1 MRYMALKL
9 PKYFYLLMEKSL
21 GCHFQ
26 VKSPYYKPAQC
37 NQKTW
42 TPVSSRWKVR
52 SKKVIKGWAST
63 RITATTSAHLPKPAS
78 TDLTIKSDSALTNPT
93 KKWGVKLVEIILAKD
108 HSPSLLVIQ
117 NLDLWAIMKL
127 SKSFDLI
134 TEQIFLEPTTK
145 GKLAQKMDF
154 QPTSKSMDGWCVGV
168 F

>member
-26 VKSPYYKPAQC
+26 VKSPYYKLAQC

-93 KKWGVKLVEIILAKD
+93 EKWGVKFRFMSHYEIVKIIRFDNRTNFLRANNKR
-108 HSPSLLVIQ
+108 
-117 NLDLWAIMKL
+117 KTC
-127 SKSFDLI
+127 SK
-134 TEQIFLEPTTK
+134 
-145 GKLAQKMDF
+145 
-154 QPTSKSMDGWCVGV
+154 
-168 F
+168 